1 MTDDLRQ
8 RIERA
13 AQVLKEHGAREVYLF
28 GSAAKDTMR
37 EGSDVDLAVAGLPP
51 EEFRGD
57 GLLISGKFRGRKF
70 RGRVRGRVIQLLSA
84 RRARQK
90 NGDGHA
96 LRLSREPV
104 PVFLLSQ

>member
-28 GSAAKDTMR
+28 GSAAKGKMR

-51 EEFRGD
+51 ERFFEAMGAALGVLNRTLDLVDLDESLPFVEFLKEEG
-57 GLLISGKFRGRKF
+57 GLV
-70 RGRVRGRVIQLLSA
+70 RVA
-84 RRARQK
+84 
-90 NGDGHA
+90 
-96 LRLSREPV
+96 
-104 PVFLLSQ
+104 